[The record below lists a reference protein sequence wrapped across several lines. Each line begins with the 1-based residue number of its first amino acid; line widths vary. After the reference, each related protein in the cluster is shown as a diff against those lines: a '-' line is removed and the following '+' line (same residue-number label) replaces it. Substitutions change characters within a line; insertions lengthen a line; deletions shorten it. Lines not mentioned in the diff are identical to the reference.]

1 MKKEKAD
8 IIVRHKEV
16 IYTNNFLVE
25 IWVLFSMQARVRE
38 QSHKQAECS
47 GSDSAA
53 HKVGLESCSIGLR
66 GKRGHRRKAVL
77 QASFKEAEE
86 AKRKAEDEAATLR
99 KKMVAMEESQ
109 KKLQEDLANMKSTV
123 SAMQKTTSTGDLSDG
138 QTQNFP
144 QVNGV
149 SSYNPFCTSR
159 KYLSL

>member
-1 MKKEKAD
+1 
-8 IIVRHKEV
+8 
-16 IYTNNFLVE
+16 
-25 IWVLFSMQARVRE
+25 MQARVRE

-144 QVNGV
+144 QVQN
-149 SSYNPFCTSR
+149 SR
-159 KYLSL
+159 SAHEILQPYLDYSALYDPSASPSPRFR